1 MTLAL
6 LLTAVGGA
14 WADETPLVTI
24 ESKGNTSFKSGSM
37 TFDDKVT
44 VTFSNWVF
52 NDGDQNGWYSVSPA
66 SLLTVAGINGYTI
79 TSCKFYTKY
88 GAAKT
93 GYTVEGESPS
103 VYLFDNKVFTDA
115 SQSVNIGNPG
125 ITKIEVFGGVASS
138 DPAIDVTTNAASEQD
153 LFTTA
158 SFTMPAFDATVNYEL
173 VRDLA
178 VQTQFVGV
186 PTEPVAVK
194 KDGDKFVFASG
205 TAPAI
210 ALIDQLADNAPI
222 VDGVTYYFEKQNAE
236 TGDFEASTVNL
247 LQDAQPG
254 TWRIVTT
261 ATADGPYDGT
271 VRSAEFTLVEQY
283 DLTVKP
289 ANDFSKGKIDA
300 VTVGSETV
308 TPDATTG
315 KVTKNGIDPDTE
327 VKLKAKRG
335 YVIEKVEAKKTSTPK

>member
-6 LLTAVGGA
+6 LLTAVTGA
-14 WADETPLVTI
+14 WADEVLLTTI
-24 ESKGNTSFKSGSM
+24 NASSGFTNGTQ
-37 TFDDKVT
+37 TFDNIVT
-44 VTFSNWVF
+44 VTLDDVF
-52 NDGDQNGWYSVSPA
+52 YAANKGWYCPGSPHSVEVAPVNGVTVTGYVLYFSATDPIEYEG
-66 SLLTVAGINGYTI
+66 SSFTVAL
-79 TSCKFYTKY
+79 
-88 GAAKT
+88 
-93 GYTVEGESPS
+93 EGNRVSADDISTQLGS
-103 VYLFDNKVFTDA
+103 V
-115 SQSVNIGNPG
+115 G
-125 ITKIEVFGGVASS
+125 ITKIEVYGTAAPSGPEVTLNADKDEATMEMPAS
-138 DPAIDVTTNAASEQD
+138 DVTVT
-153 LFTTA
+153 
-158 SFTMPAFDATVNYEL
+158 YEL

-205 TAPAI
+205 TAPAV
-210 ALIDQLADNAPI
+210 ALIDLLADNAPI
-222 VDGVTYYFEKQNAE
+222 LDGATYYFEKQNAE

-247 LQDAQPG
+247 LADAQPG

-271 VRSAEFTLVEQY
+271 VRSDAFTLVEQY

-300 VTVGSETV
+300 VTVGGETV

-315 KVTKNGIDPDTE
+315 KATKTGIAPGTE

-335 YVIEKVEAKKTSTPK
+335 YVIEKVEAKKHATK

>member
-6 LLTAVGGA
+6 LLTAATGA
-14 WADETPLVTI
+14 WADDTYTVVGSNSDMFGTAWDPTNTTNDMTKNGDGTYSITYTNVYLDDDVQYKVVKNHSWDETYPDVNRVINIAEAGTYTVTI
-24 ESKGNTSFKSGSM
+24 HFNPTTHEVYETMPGSGSGEP
-37 TFDDKVT
+37 D
-44 VTFSNWVF
+44 
-52 NDGDQNGWYSVSPA
+52 
-66 SLLTVAGINGYTI
+66 
-79 TSCKFYTKY
+79 
-88 GAAKT
+88 
-93 GYTVEGESPS
+93 VE
-103 VYLFDNKVFTDA
+103 V
-115 SQSVNIGNPG
+115 I
-125 ITKIEVFGGVASS
+125 
-138 DPAIDVTTNAASEQD
+138 TNAASEQD
-153 LFTTA
+153 LFTEA
-158 SFTMPAFDATVNYEL
+158 SFTMPAFDATVSYTL

-205 TAPAI
+205 TAPTI
-210 ALIDQLADNAPI
+210 ALIDLLNDNAPI

-247 LQDAQPG
+247 LADAQPG

-271 VRSAEFTLVEQY
+271 VRSAAFTLVEQY

-289 ANDFSKGKIDA
+289 ANDFSKKGLDA
-300 VTVGSETV
+300 VTVGTETV

-315 KVTKNGIDPDTE
+315 EATKTGITPDTE

-335 YVIEKVEAKKTSTPK
+335 YVIEKVEAKKHATK